1 MKPKKNKKV
10 KLYPRKPGL
19 PPGTLVFTGE
29 QKVDASDV
37 LMLQYDEA
45 RLIEKSLKDDF
56 PAPETNH
63 FVTWYDVKGL
73 HNVSLIER
81 LGGMYNVHSLILEDV
96 LDTQQRPKFEEY
108 DDGIFIILHAITFD
122 KETRNIHTEHIAIFA
137 GHNFL
142 LSFQEKDDDTFAPIR
157 ERIRNASGRIRKR
170 GSDYLAYAL
179 ADSVVDHYFLV
190 LDQLQ
195 DAIESLEEE
204 VMYKPNDQTKGK
216 IHQLKLQMLL
226 LRRSILPLREAIN
239 WFVKTDCPVVQEST
253 EVFTRDLYDHI
264 VQVIDMVETYRDILN
279 GLYDL
284 YLSEISY
291 RMNNIM
297 QLLTIISTIF
307 IPLTFLVGVY
317 GMNFENIP
325 ELRWH
330 YGYFFVWGLMIVI
343 TILMLLFF
351 KRKRWL

>member
-1 MKPKKNKKV
+1 MKPKKNKKI
-10 KLYPRKPGL
+10 KLHTRKPGL

-29 QKVDASDV
+29 QKVDVSDV
-37 LMLQYDEA
+37 LMLQYNEEH
-45 RLIEKSLKDDF
+45 LIEKRLKDDF
-56 PAPETNH
+56 PASETNH

-81 LGGMYNVHSLILEDV
+81 LGSLYNVHSLILEDV

-108 DDGIFIILHAITFD
+108 EDGIFIILHAITFD
-122 KETRNIHTEHIAIFA
+122 KGIKEIHTEHIAIFA

-157 ERIRNASGRIRKR
+157 ERIRTASGRIRKR

-204 VMYKPNDQTKGK
+204 VMYNPNNHTKGK

-226 LRRSILPLREAIN
+226 LRRSVLPLREAIN

-325 ELRWH
+325 ELKWR

-343 TILMLLFF
+343 TILMLFFF
-351 KRKRWL
+351 KRKKWL